1 MDERV
6 AYWVAACDQMQFAFF
21 HSSVA
26 AGLLAPTYI
35 MHFSNLL
42 VLASTAVLAVAAPS
56 TGLMK
61 RVKTFKFF
69 GVNESGAE
77 FGNTAI
83 PGQLGKD
90 YTWPLTY
97 FPLHLLLCPAFSSY
111 NLQFHDRYPRR
122 QGLKH
127 IP

>member
-1 MDERV
+1 
-6 AYWVAACDQMQFAFF
+6 
-21 HSSVA
+21 
-26 AGLLAPTYI
+26 
-35 MHFSNLL
+35 MHFSKLL

-56 TGLMK
+56 TGLKK
-61 RVKTFKFF
+61 RVKSFKFF

-97 FPLHLLLCPAFSSY
+97 VFLYLLSCSQLINITFRTTIDTLVGKGLNIFRKSFPISKRL
-111 NLQFHDRYPRR
+111 N
-122 QGLKH
+122 
-127 IP
+127 